1 MNIKPET
8 QAEYTIY
15 VDIETIPGSSPPE
28 LDEIP
33 APSNYKD
40 PIKIKTYREAK
51 RDEFHRKQAFDSMKG
66 EIVCIGFCVEGP
78 AQTEILAPK
87 GLTRGLDGIE
97 DEEDLLDAFEEYIE
111 PFEDVCWVG
120 HNVKDFDL
128 QWIWRKAVKYD
139 QVVLRRK
146 IPRDRYSKHIK
157 DTMLM
162 WAGPDYRD
170 KTGLDAIARFLG
182 IEGKV
187 PGMDGSKV
195 YDLWLENRL
204 EEIRDYCCQDV
215 WLTQVIYRIIT
226 GKL

>member
-1 MNIKPET
+1 MNIIPEKNT
-8 QAEYTIY
+8 EYTIF
-15 VDIETIPGSSPPE
+15 VDIETIPGKTTPDLE
-28 LDEIP
+28 EIQ

-40 PIKIKTYREAK
+40 PKKIVAYKQAK
-51 RDEFHRKQAFDSMKG
+51 LEETHRKQAFDSMKG

-78 AQTEILAPK
+78 GQTEILAPK
-87 GLTRGLDGIE
+87 ALTRGLEGIS
-97 DEEDLLDAFEEYIE
+97 DEEDLLDAFEEYVE
-111 PFEDVCWVG
+111 PFENVCWVG

-146 IPRDRYSKHIK
+146 IPRDRYSKNIK
-157 DTMLM
+157 DTMLL

-170 KTGLDAIARFLG
+170 KTGLDAIAKFLG
-182 IEGKV
+182 IEGKT

-195 YDLWLENRL
+195 YDLWLEDRL
-204 EEIRDYCCQDV
+204 EEIRDYCRQDV
-215 WLTQVIYRIIT
+215 WLTQIIYKVIT